1 MRIEHIALWAEDIE
15 LLKDFYTRY
24 FGAVAGDRYHNPVKN
39 FTSCFLKFP
48 DGGSRLEIM
57 NRRKT
62 HTCFRR

>member
-24 FGAVAGDRYHNPVKN
+24 FRAVAGDRYYNPVKN
-39 FTSCFLKFP
+39 FTSYFLKFP

-57 NRRKT
+57 NSPELLR
-62 HTCFRR
+62 